1 MLPTTIDSEPRCYS
15 PPARRVISTNCR
27 TLAKKKGL
35 SLDANGLRRNGKV
48 IAARTE
54 KEIYEALGL
63 SVHRT

>member
-1 MLPTTIDSEPRCYS
+1 MLFATGSASHLDQLQK
-15 PPARRVISTNCR
+15 
-27 TLAKKKGL
+27 LAKKKGM

-54 KEIYEALGL
+54 EEIYDALGP